1 MNRGW
6 RGGEGM
12 RFVEELVLVVLVVS
26 RAGGEFESYFRGCWV
41 LAGSCII
48 SGLNSSNSVVF

>member
-1 MNRGW
+1 
-6 RGGEGM
+6 M

-26 RAGGEFESYFRGCWV
+26 RVGGEFESYFRGCWV